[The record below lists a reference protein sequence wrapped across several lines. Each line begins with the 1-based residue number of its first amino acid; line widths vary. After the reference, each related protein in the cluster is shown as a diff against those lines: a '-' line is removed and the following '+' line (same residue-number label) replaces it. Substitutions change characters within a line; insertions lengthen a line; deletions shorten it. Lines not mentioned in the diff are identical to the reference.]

1 VALAAPVLAL
11 ASACGGGG
19 DSAPKRTPA
28 QVAADDAARD
38 RALLAEQAL
47 IARYDAAL
55 RDPSVAADAALT
67 ARLTSIRAEHA
78 AHLTAVGQGYERAA
92 AVLTPSAGASAP
104 PGSPTGSASAPTSA
118 SGVTPNGT
126 PTTSAGKADPTPPT
140 SPTPPASPAPT
151 PEGSAPAAGSGGV
164 VSTLVKA
171 EQDASSRLTADIMD
185 RDGATALLFASI
197 AASEA
202 GHAALLLGGAA

>member
-1 VALAAPVLAL
+1 MLAAPVLAL
-11 ASACGGGG
+11 ASACGGGS
-19 DSAPKRTPA
+19 SAPKRTPA
-28 QVAADDAARD
+28 QAAADDAARD

-47 IARYDAAL
+47 IAQYDAAL

-78 AHLTAVGQGYERAA
+78 AHLAAVGQGYERAA
-92 AVLTPSAGASAP
+92 MVLTPSSGAAPSGAASSGAPSASSSTS
-104 PGSPTGSASAPTSA
+104 GVSPNAAAPASPDPSAPTTLA
-118 SGVTPNGT
+118 
-126 PTTSAGKADPTPPT
+126 PTTDGSAG
-140 SPTPPASPAPT
+140 
-151 PEGSAPAAGSGGV
+151 SAGATQAGGA

-171 EQDASSRLTADIMD
+171 EQDASTRLTADIMD